1 MTTDRLLA
9 KAAALGVAAFATLTI
24 LGAIDTLATDQHA
37 AAQMAAASA
46 ATHTAA
52 TKASAQRS

>member
-1 MTTDRLLA
+1 MTTDSLFA

-24 LGAIDTLATDQHA
+24 LSAIDTLATDQHA
-37 AAQMAAASA
+37 ATKMAAASD

-52 TKASAQRS
+52 TKAPAQPS